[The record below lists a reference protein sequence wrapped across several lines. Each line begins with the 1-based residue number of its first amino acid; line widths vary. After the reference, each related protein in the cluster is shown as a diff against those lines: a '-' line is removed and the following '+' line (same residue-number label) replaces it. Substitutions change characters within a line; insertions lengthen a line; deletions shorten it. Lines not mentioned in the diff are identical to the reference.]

1 MTIRMR
7 LTLLYASA
15 FFIAGALLIGIMYLQ
30 LHQVVGQ
37 QLVFRNVIVGGPAGD
52 APPPGSF
59 NLELR
64 RGAPLSEPP
73 DILVQR
79 GEPGLL
85 AEAQAQLG
93 KARAAALQ
101 RMMVVSVISLV
112 AVGVLAAAL
121 GWLLAGQALQPLR
134 QITSTVR
141 GIADRNLHQRIAMT
155 GPQDEIHDLADTL
168 DGMLARLN
176 RAFDSQQRFIANASH
191 ELRTP
196 LAINRTLIEVAML
209 KEPRPDTPMAQMG
222 STLLAVNRRH
232 EELIDGLLMLASS
245 EQEIAN
251 PVDTDLAQLARHT
264 LGESAAAA
272 QSAGVELR
280 TQLDPAACRGD
291 PVLLERLIHNLV
303 DNALRY
309 NIGSGGWVDVTTGK
323 NVQGQAFVR
332 VENAGPPV
340 PPHEVP
346 RLFEPFRRL
355 ASTERLA
362 DTSAGPGR
370 RGAGLGLSIVRAIAT
385 SHRGQVEAQAREGG
399 GLSIRMMLPAA

>member
-15 FFIAGALLIGIMYLQ
+15 FFIAGALLISIMYLQ

-37 QLVFRNVIVGGPAGD
+37 QLVFRSVIVGPED
-52 APPPGSF
+52 APPGSSG
-59 NLELR
+59 LES
-64 RGAPLSEPP
+64 GVPQEAPLPTPPDVLMPREPP
-73 DILVQR
+73 
-79 GEPGLL
+79 LL
-85 AEAQAQLG
+85 AEARAQFG

-101 RMMVVSVISLV
+101 RMMWVSILSLV

-121 GWLLAGQALQPLR
+121 GWLLAGQALRPLR
-134 QITSTVR
+134 QITATVR

-155 GPQDEIHDLADTL
+155 GPRDEIRDLADTL
-168 DGMLARLN
+168 DGMLERLD
-176 RAFDSQQRFIANASH
+176 RAFDSQKRFIANASH

-209 KEPRPDTPMAQMG
+209 KEPRPDSPLAQMG

-232 EELIDGLLMLASS
+232 EDLIDGLLMLAGS

-251 PVDTDLAQLARHT
+251 PVAADLAQLARHT
-264 LGESAAAA
+264 LGECAPAA
-272 QSAGVELR
+272 QAAGVEVR
-280 TQLDPAACRGD
+280 AQLQPAACRGD

-309 NIGSGGWVDVTTGK
+309 NATSGGWVDVATGTDP
-323 NVQGQAFVR
+323 QGQAFVR

-362 DTSAGPGR
+362 DSSTGPGR

-385 SHRGQVEAQAREGG
+385 SHRGRVDAQARADG
-399 GLSIRMMLPAA
+399 GLSITVMLPVP